1 VDDHRWRPAG
11 AATID
16 AMTAPD
22 LGPFRLSSEESPR
35 VTSWGRRRGRVRRLF
50 HGVYVSAK
58 VTITAEVLA
67 RGALLLA
74 EPGSY
79 VSHHT
84 AARLWGGIVPD
95 TDCTDVTSPKVRL
108 RSTGILGHRV
118 RADARVTTF
127 RGIPLT
133 TPVQTFL
140 DLGLYLDL
148 VDLVVLGDSLVR
160 AGRVTVRE
168 LVEQAAR
175 RRGPGS
181 RRARQAASLVRA
193 GVDSGME
200 SRLRMLMVLAG
211 LPEPVVNH
219 KVYWADGSVRWR
231 FDLSFPQF
239 RLIIEYDGRQ
249 HADSST
255 QWRGDVERREWF
267 DDNDWRIVVSGSS
280 DIYRTPARTLTRIT
294 RAMRAR
300 GMAVPRLKEDWRRHF
315 PSRPE
320 DLAHPA

>member
-1 VDDHRWRPAG
+1 VDDARWTRTVE
-11 AATID
+11 ATID
-16 AMTAPD
+16 VMTTPA
-22 LGPFRLSSEESPR
+22 LGPFRLSSGDAPR

-50 HGVYVSAK
+50 HDVYVPAT
-58 VTITAEVLA
+58 VPITPEVLA
-67 RGALLLA
+67 RGALLIA

-95 TDCTDVTSPKVRL
+95 SDRTDVTSPRVRL
-108 RSTGILGHRV
+108 RATGILGHRV
-118 RADARVTTF
+118 RAGAQVTVHH
-127 RGIPLT
+127 GIPLT

-148 VDLVVLGDSLVR
+148 VDLVVLGDSLVK
-160 AGRVTVRE
+160 AGHLTIRE
-168 LVEQAAR
+168 LVDHASR

-181 RRARQAASLVRA
+181 RRARQAAGLVRA

-219 KVYWADGSVRWR
+219 RVYWADGSVRWR
-231 FDLSFPQF
+231 FDLSFPEF

-249 HADSST
+249 HADSTT
-255 QWRGDVERREWF
+255 QWRGDIGRREWL
-267 DDNDWRIVVSGSS
+267 DENDWRIVVSGSS

-300 GMAVPRLKEDWRRHF
+300 GMAVPPLKEDWRRHF